1 MSWLIILSFLL
12 VLNIMFGIR
21 DVNKGSTTKS
31 AAFTWFV
38 VGWVSFHVITE
49 AYEMFGG

>member
-21 DVNKGSTTKS
+21 DVNRGSTTKS

-38 VGWVSFHVITE
+38 IGWVAFHVITKAFE
-49 AYEMFGG
+49 VLGV